1 MDELFRPEVT
11 AARQSD
17 WMGTIVL
24 TTPKMLW
31 PLTLLATVIVVT
43 GVLFVSFGSYTSKQ
57 RVQGQLIPES
67 GLLTV
72 ASRQVGTV
80 DQLLVQEG
88 QQVQANQVV
97 AVISSERRTTDQA
110 SLASAIREQLEY
122 QRTRLQAD
130 LATLDSGHTQSLQD
144 LRSQTATIEQQLK
157 LVQAQLQIRT
167 KQLLNAQNLLQRVE
181 QIEDQKYL
189 SALQMQQYRDAVFE
203 AETQLSLTQSQQLD
217 YQQKLAASRQQLQ
230 RLPLELED
238 RRSVIQRNIASIEQS
253 LLENESQRSS
263 VIVAPR
269 DGAISGLVIDVGQAV
284 TAGQRL
290 LSIIPADTPLLAELW
305 VPGQAVGMLKPGQQV
320 ALRYHAFPYQD
331 FGLHYA
337 EIIEIAG
344 STTTPER
351 IQTSTGLDLK
361 TPAYRVLAS
370 LEQQSV
376 AAAQGQLNL
385 RANMTLDADLLQQ
398 RQRLYKMLLPARN
411 NKQRNPQDATGNVAA
426 NARLDTSSDA
436 STVMIMQP

>member
-1 MDELFRPEVT
+1 MKQLFRPEVS
-11 AARQSD
+11 AARHSD
-17 WMGTIVL
+17 WMGTILL
-24 TTPKMLW
+24 TTPKMVW
-31 PLTLLATVIVVT
+31 PMTLLAAVIVAT
-43 GVLFVSFGSYTSKQ
+43 AVLFVSFGSYTSKQ

-67 GLLTV
+67 GLLAV
-72 ASRQVGTV
+72 ATRQAGTV
-80 DQLLVQEG
+80 EQLLVQEG
-88 QQVQANQVV
+88 QQVQAKQVV

-122 QRTRLQAD
+122 QRSRLQAD

-144 LRSQTATIEQQLK
+144 LRAEAKTIEQQLK
-157 LVQAQLQIRT
+157 LVDAQLEIRT
-167 KQLLNAQNLLQRVE
+167 KQLLNAQNLLQRIE
-181 QIEDQKYL
+181 QVEDQKYL

-203 AETQLSLTQSQQLD
+203 AETQLSLAQSQQLD
-217 YQQKLAASRQQLQ
+217 YQQKLAAIRQQQQ
-230 RLPLELED
+230 RLPLKLED
-238 RRSVIQRNIASIEQS
+238 KRSVIQRNIASIEQS

-290 LSIIPADTPLLAELW
+290 LNILPDAAPLLAELW

-320 ALRYHAFPYQD
+320 VLRYHAFPYQD
-331 FGLHYA
+331 FGLHHG

-351 IQTSTGLDLK
+351 IQGSTGLDLK
-361 TPAYRVLAS
+361 TPAYRVLAR

-376 AAAQGQLNL
+376 PAAQGQLNL
-385 RANMTLDADLLQQ
+385 RANMTLEADLLQQ
-398 RQRLYKMLLPARN
+398 RQRLYKMLLPASD
-411 NKQRNPQDATGNVAA
+411 NKHSKKTRTASSDVAA
-426 NARLDTSSDA
+426 SAVVSLN
-436 STVMIMQP
+436 P